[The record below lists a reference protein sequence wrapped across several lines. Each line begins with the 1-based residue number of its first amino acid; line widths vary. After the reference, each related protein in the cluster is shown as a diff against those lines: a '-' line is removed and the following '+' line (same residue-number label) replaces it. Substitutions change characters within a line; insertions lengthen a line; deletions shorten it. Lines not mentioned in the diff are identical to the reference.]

1 MLNEKITINT
11 SMGRCISHPTPAG
24 YSVVGT
30 IGLLALLL
38 HKSGYYVGYAGGV
51 TSSVDQRYAKSEV
64 YRLRTDAVRE
74 LADAILSGKLEEA
87 LKLAESIGSR
97 DEIGDIAG
105 ANDITVP
112 GEHHRSWGRVTF
124 PAEPRPQDPVLH
136 RLDILCEDHFLSVLN
151 TLLTAASEKTCD
163 RDSYGEPVK
172 WECGISVE
180 DLDSLARACAET
192 FIEN

>member
-1 MLNEKITINT
+1 
-11 SMGRCISHPTPAG
+11 MGRCISHPTPAG

-51 TSSVDQRYAKSEV
+51 TSSVDQRYVKSEV

-87 LKLAESIGSR
+87 LNLAESVGSR
-97 DEIGDIAG
+97 DELDEIAE

-112 GEHHRSWGRVTF
+112 GAHYRSWGRVTF
-124 PAEPRPQDPVLH
+124 PDAPPPQDPVLH
-136 RLDILCEDHFLSVLN
+136 RLDTLCEDHFLSVLDKM
-151 TLLTAASEKTCD
+151 LMVAGEKTCD
-163 RDSYGEPVK
+163 RDSYGDPVK
-172 WECGISVE
+172 WECGISVG
-180 DLDSLARACAET
+180 DLESLARACAET
-192 FIEN
+192 FSEN